1 MVVSR
6 RIVFTFCLMTG
17 FYAHTAHDAPS
28 TQGEVMNVVQ
38 QVLTVT
44 SSAFKAGEPIPQQ
57 YSCDGANRSPQLS
70 WDNVPQETQSF
81 VLFCDDPDAPGKTWV
96 HWVAYNIPANSTG
109 LSENI
114 EQGKEEFDNGMRQ
127 GKSDFGKIGY
137 GGPCPPSGVHR
148 YFFKVYALSKK
159 LDLAPGATK
168 KVVEVAMQGLV
179 IGAGQLMGT
188 YARSRD

>member
-1 MVVSR
+1 MVVGR
-6 RIVFTFCLMTG
+6 RIVFIFCFLTG
-17 FYAHTAHDAPS
+17 FNAHTAHDAPS
-28 TQGEVMNVVQ
+28 IQGEVMNVVQ

-44 SSAFKAGEPIPQQ
+44 SSAFKAGEPIPPQ
-57 YSCDGANRSPQLS
+57 YSCDGDNRSPQLL
-70 WDNVPQETQSF
+70 WDNAPQETQSF

-109 LSENI
+109 LAENI
-114 EQGKEEFDNGMRQ
+114 EQGKEEFANGMRQ

-168 KVVEVAMQGLV
+168 KVVEMAMQGLV